1 MMSFN
6 MLERLNNMADNKVT
20 FMDLLNMTLLMM
32 PNRSHIGKVKFP
44 AVLFVVVV
52 LVCFGWLVCFQFKGH
67 LCDTLLNCPV
77 FL

>member
-6 MLERLNNMADNKVT
+6 ILQKQNNTVDNKLALA
-20 FMDLLNMTLLMM
+20 LLKMTLLMM
-32 PNRSHIGKVKFP
+32 PNSCTGKVKFP
-44 AVLFVVVV
+44 DVLFVVV
-52 LVCFGWLVCFQFKGH
+52 LLIWFGWLVCFQFKPH